1 MTFFTRLGLAA
12 LSLGMPLMA
21 YAAPASVTGIKA
33 SLESGKVRVTWQ
45 QATGDIA
52 SYRVFYSR
60 ASILGNGG
68 LYDDFDTVEGSV
80 NTHLLQ
86 NIPPSNEL
94 YVSVLAVDSKGE
106 ESPYFLEEAKVMLNG
121 GAATSVARSSVAA
134 ATSSVTMSRAA
145 SVGAG
150 STDGFR
156 LLSAEAISSTGVVLR
171 FSQTISIPA
180 NQALD
185 AIVIENGS
193 GQKLQL
199 RRFIIENSTL
209 TVHTEPQ
216 RGATVYRITVGQN
229 VTATAPNGT
238 LLRIAAD
245 QTPVLFMGF
254 GSASATSSVATTPT
268 QKNDVTQLRLRAQV
282 KDKKYSVEA
291 TWQAAA
297 GAGITGYSV
306 SQTTDGGRTYST
318 ARTLNA
324 SATAIKIDGVPSG
337 SFGVMVKTIYADGT
351 SRGVMQSINL
361 PTLSGGGQGGV
372 ITVPLPGGNGP
383 SNLPSSGPALWLA
396 IAGTGAAMGAWKTR
410 NKKLAA

>member
-1 MTFFTRLGLAA
+1 MTLFTRLGLAA
-12 LSLGMPLMA
+12 LTLGMPLMA

-86 NIPPSNEL
+86 NVPPSNEL

-106 ESPYFLEEAKVMLNG
+106 ESPYFMEEAKVVLNG
-121 GAATSVARSSVAA
+121 GAAASVARSSVAA
-134 ATSSVTMSRAA
+134 VSSVAMSRAA

-150 STDGFR
+150 SADGFR

-209 TVHTEPQ
+209 TVHTEQQ
-216 RGATVYRITVGQN
+216 RGATVYRITVSQN
-229 VTATAPNGT
+229 VTATAPNGA

-245 QTPVLFMGF
+245 QTPTLFMGF
-254 GSASATSSVATTPT
+254 GSASATSSVATAPT

-318 ARTLNA
+318 PRMLNA

-337 SFGVMVKTIYADGT
+337 SFGIMVKTVYADGT

-361 PTLSGGGQGGV
+361 PALSGGGQGGV

-396 IAGTGAAMGAWKTR
+396 IGGTGAAMGAWKTR
-410 NKKLAA
+410 NKKLAV

>member
-1 MTFFTRLGLAA
+1 MNIFTRLGLAA

-21 YAAPASVTGIKA
+21 FAAPTSVTGIKA

-60 ASILGNGG
+60 SSILGNGG

-86 NIPPSNEL
+86 NVPPSNEL

-106 ESPYFLEEAKVMLNG
+106 ESPYFLEEAKVTLNG
-121 GAATSVARSSVAA
+121 GAATSVARSTAA
-134 ATSSVTMSRAA
+134 ASSVTMSRAA

-171 FSQTISIPA
+171 FSQAISIPA

-216 RGATVYRITVGQN
+216 RGATVYRITVSQN

-245 QTPVLFMGF
+245 QTPTLFMGF
-254 GSASATSSVATTPT
+254 GSASATSSVATVPT

-318 ARTLNA
+318 PRMLNA
-324 SATAIKIDGVPSG
+324 GATAIKIDGVPSG
-337 SFGVMVKTIYADGT
+337 SFGIMVKTVYTDGT

-361 PTLSGGGQGGV
+361 PALSGGGQGGV

-410 NKKLAA
+410 NKKLTA